1 LFHVTACRCTKRQH
15 TQQCEHQQDQQQQ
28 QEQQQRSYA
37 VKCVDTRRLRASDLL
52 SLEREIAISS
62 ALHHPGVCAVVDL
75 FVDSSGT
82 SIVQELA
89 AGGDLFE
96 RIKRRTFF
104 SEAAAAG
111 VMFQLLH
118 TLAYLHASGIVHRD
132 VKPEN
137 ILMLSDDDNAAIKL
151 TGTELGA
158 CFSHYFFQLVFFCPI
173 QSSMLLTDLGRLTD
187 YIVLLHCA
195 CYCNRLWLCKAS
207 ERHQRLR

>member
-1 LFHVTACRCTKRQH
+1 
-15 TQQCEHQQDQQQQ
+15 
-28 QEQQQRSYA
+28 
-37 VKCVDTRRLRASDLL
+37 
-52 SLEREIAISS
+52 
-62 ALHHPGVCAVVDL
+62 VVDL

-151 TGTELGA
+151 TGTEVGA
-158 CFSHYFFQLVFFCPI
+158 C
-173 QSSMLLTDLGRLTD
+173 
-187 YIVLLHCA
+187 
-195 CYCNRLWLCKAS
+195 
-207 ERHQRLR
+207 